1 MAIFARS
8 GGRIL
13 LIHHRRLDTWL
24 PVGGEIEPGE
34 TPLEAAVRELAE
46 ETGLVGRFVPQDDL
60 AGSPPGLIGYEEHLA
75 GSKGLHLNFCFVCD
89 VDDDHVTPSDELVAH
104 RWLDDAAEVEC
115 PLNVRQL
122 FLRAQRAVRAPRV
135 PGTDP

>member
-1 MAIFARS
+1 M
-8 GGRIL
+8 
-13 LIHHRRLDTWL
+13 
-24 PVGGEIEPGE
+24 GGEIEPGE
-34 TPLEAAVRELAE
+34 TPLEAAVRELRE

-89 VDDDHVTPSDELVAH
+89 VETDQVTPSEELLAY
-104 RWLDDAAEVEC
+104 RWLTDTTDVEC

-122 FLRAQRAVRAPRV
+122 FVRAQAAR
-135 PGTDP
+135 